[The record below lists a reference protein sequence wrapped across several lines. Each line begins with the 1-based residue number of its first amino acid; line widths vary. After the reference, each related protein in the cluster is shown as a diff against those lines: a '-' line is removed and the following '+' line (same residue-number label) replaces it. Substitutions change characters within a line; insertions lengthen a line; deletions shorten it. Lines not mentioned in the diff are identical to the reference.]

1 MFDSNISAPHIMMD
15 VAPVAL
21 EEYQLAHA
29 DYVLYTST
37 PPPPARL
44 AKRVRY
50 LFINFSKSHRFENG
64 SDTMLL
70 GRWSGCQEVP
80 ELSDTVP
87 YDAFKADVCALGCV
101 YYDQILVVRTST
113 SSSQQSNSD

>member
-1 MFDSNISAPHIMMD
+1 MMD
-15 VAPVAL
+15 VPPVSL

-50 LFINFSKSHRFENG
+50 FFINFSKSHRFENG
-64 SDTMLL
+64 SNTMLV

-101 YYDQILVVRTST
+101 YYEQILAVRTSDLLKST
-113 SSSQQSNSD
+113 EQQ